1 MITIG
6 YAFIAGAVTMG
17 FATAALF
24 FLRFWQRTRD
34 GLFLA
39 FALSFLLLGLN
50 QALVVLA
57 RVPVEDRSPLFL
69 LRLAAFAIIIWAVF
83 QKSRRR

>member
-6 YAFIAGAVTMG
+6 FAFLAGAVTMG
-17 FATAALF
+17 FFLATLF
-24 FLRFWQRTRD
+24 FLRFWKRTHD

-39 FALSFLLLGLN
+39 FALAFLLLGLN

-57 RVPVEDRSPLFL
+57 HVPVEDRSPLFL
-69 LRLAAFAIIIWAVF
+69 FRLAAFAIIIWAVF

>member
-6 YAFIAGAVTMG
+6 YAFLAGAVTMG
-17 FATAALF
+17 FGVAALF
-24 FLRFWQRTRD
+24 FLRFWKRTHDR
-34 GLFLA
+34 LFLA
-39 FALSFLLLGLN
+39 FALAFLLLGLN

-69 LRLAAFAIIIWAVF
+69 LRLVAFPIIIWAVF

>member
-6 YAFIAGAVTMG
+6 YAFVAGAVTMG
-17 FATAALF
+17 FSIAALF
-24 FLRFWQRTRD
+24 FLRFWKRTRD

-39 FALSFLLLGLN
+39 FALAFLLLGLN
-50 QALVVLA
+50 QALVVLG

-69 LRLAAFAIIIWAVF
+69 FRLAAFAIIIWAVF

>member
-6 YAFIAGAVTMG
+6 YAFLAGAVTMG
-17 FATAALF
+17 FSIAALF
-24 FLRFWQRTRD
+24 FLRFWKRTHD

-39 FALSFLLLGLN
+39 FALAFLLLGLN

>member
-6 YAFIAGAVTMG
+6 YAFLAGAVTMG
-17 FATAALF
+17 FGVAALF
-24 FLRFWQRTRD
+24 FLRFWKRTHDR
-34 GLFLA
+34 LFLA
-39 FALSFLLLGLN
+39 FALAFLLLGLN

-69 LRLAAFAIIIWAVF
+69 LRLVAFAIIIWAVF

>member
-6 YAFIAGAVTMG
+6 YAFLAGAVTMG
-17 FATAALF
+17 FSIAALF
-24 FLRFWQRTRD
+24 FLRFWKRTRD

-39 FALSFLLLGLN
+39 FALAFLLLGVN

-57 RVPVEDRSPLFL
+57 RVPVEDRSPIYL
-69 LRLAAFAIIIWAVF
+69 LRLAAFAIIIWAVI
-83 QKSRRR
+83 QKTRSR